1 MFNSKKTLIAMFS
14 LCMLAP
20 MTPQFYAPIWSNR
33 VLAAQ
38 MEQAHGMDYLVF
50 VNKTHK
56 LPDDYE
62 AKVPLVTV
70 KNSLGREFQIERD
83 TYAHFVRLREALLKQ
98 GIQIELDS
106 VYRSV
111 YRQQELGEEF
121 SEKYGED
128 YVRQYVAV
136 PGYSEHHTGLAVD
149 ICLVVDGKVIDDKD
163 EMIAQKDI
171 FAQIHP
177 LLAAYGFILRYPPGL
192 EGITGYNYEPWH
204 FRYVGK
210 DVAKDITRRGVTF
223 EEYMTE
229 VIPYP
234 EGLDTA
240 SSGASSAPK
249 EINHAPS
256 CYFSE
261 NDYFTMESTKTRTML
276 THYPTYQQT
285 TEYTCGPAAALTV
298 LAYYGNRDYNEMGLA
313 KAMKTD
319 NTVGTDLLNMVK
331 FFKGIGWQV
340 GTGFGSM
347 PFDTYD
353 AFREFA
359 QDSLKKGNPILVENV
374 DWGGHW
380 RVMIGYD
387 TLGTESPSDDIL
399 ILMDPYDT
407 CDHKQDGYVV
417 ENGEKFYSM
426 WFDHSLLPQN
436 QRNQPWLI
444 ARPGR

>member
-1 MFNSKKTLIAMFS
+1 MLNSKKTLIAMFS

-20 MTPQFYAPIWSNR
+20 MTPQFSAPIGSDR

-38 MEQAHGMDYLVF
+38 REQAHGMDDLVF
-50 VNKTHK
+50 V
-56 LPDDYE
+56 D
-62 AKVPLVTV
+62 
-70 KNSLGREFQIERD
+70 Q
-83 TYAHFVRLREALLKQ
+83 
-98 GIQIELDS
+98 
-106 VYRSV
+106 
-111 YRQQELGEEF
+111 
-121 SEKYGED
+121 
-128 YVRQYVAV
+128 
-136 PGYSEHHTGLAVD
+136 
-149 ICLVVDGKVIDDKD
+149 
-163 EMIAQKDI
+163 
-171 FAQIHP
+171 
-177 LLAAYGFILRYPPGL
+177 
-192 EGITGYNYEPWH
+192 
-204 FRYVGK
+204 
-210 DVAKDITRRGVTF
+210 DITRRGVTF

-234 EGLDTA
+234 EGLDTT

-298 LAYYGNRDYNEMGLA
+298 LAYYGNREYTEMSLA

-319 NTVGTDLLNMVK
+319 HTVGTDLLSMVK

-347 PFDTYD
+347 PFATYE

-359 QDSLKKGNPILVENV
+359 RDSLKKGNPILVENV

-380 RVMIGYD
+380 RVIIGYD
-387 TLGTESPSDDIL
+387 TMGTESPLDDIL

-426 WFDHSLLPQN
+426 WFDHSLLPRK

-444 ARPGR
+444 ASPGR

>member
-1 MFNSKKTLIAMFS
+1 MYKKLKIFGITLWRGEEKMLNSKKTLIAMFS

-20 MTPQFYAPIWSNR
+20 MTPQFSAPIGSDR

-38 MEQAHGMDYLVF
+38 REQAHGMDDLVF
-50 VNKTHK
+50 V
-56 LPDDYE
+56 D
-62 AKVPLVTV
+62 
-70 KNSLGREFQIERD
+70 Q
-83 TYAHFVRLREALLKQ
+83 
-98 GIQIELDS
+98 
-106 VYRSV
+106 
-111 YRQQELGEEF
+111 
-121 SEKYGED
+121 
-128 YVRQYVAV
+128 
-136 PGYSEHHTGLAVD
+136 
-149 ICLVVDGKVIDDKD
+149 
-163 EMIAQKDI
+163 
-171 FAQIHP
+171 
-177 LLAAYGFILRYPPGL
+177 
-192 EGITGYNYEPWH
+192 
-204 FRYVGK
+204 
-210 DVAKDITRRGVTF
+210 DITRRGVTF

-234 EGLDTA
+234 EGLDTT

-298 LAYYGNRDYNEMGLA
+298 LAYYGNREYTEMSLA

-319 NTVGTDLLNMVK
+319 HTVGTDLLSMVK

-347 PFDTYD
+347 PFATYE

-359 QDSLKKGNPILVENV
+359 RDSLKKGNPILVENV

-380 RVMIGYD
+380 RVIIGYD
-387 TLGTESPSDDIL
+387 TMGTESPLDDIL

-426 WFDHSLLPQN
+426 WFDHSLLPRK

-444 ARPGR
+444 ASPGR